1 MTNTII
7 LDNSI
12 KEPNSAFFSFGLYSD
27 KFAQFL
33 TELQQRCLNSYVKV
47 SATQHSGG
55 YLKKWLGNNFYYF
68 MVEQPYLN
76 YEPIPDKDNKSN
88 GISRIFKNQEG
99 EVCILNISPKLK
111 INGFGSD
118 NKNVKDLF
126 AYAILDLI
134 RLQSTIDAYEDIL
147 NAFPRTSE
155 DKEGYDA
162 TNDLGIHEFIG
173 LKYQFTV
180 KNNVRKSKDYLT
192 RRLTSDDV
200 YVSILSSK
208 QNGLDELLEEKDPRH
223 PLNLI
228 FAKKSEEYMKE
239 KCEAKLKGMSFTCS
253 DAHLFYRLL
262 KGEPIEKLS
271 KFWSKEKIDEFMGTK
286 NDPLTSECL
295 ASAADEVKK
304 KYDFLKAAF
313 EDEVCKLEDEIF
325 DKMKVLQEKF
335 HKKYEKLYVSYNNIA
350 KEISA
355 NVFSPFKEKLG
366 KIIVEPN
373 FSIPNTLEL
382 KVGID
387 YIDYKTK

>member
-12 KEPNSAFFSFGLYSD
+12 KEPNPAFFSFGLYSD

-33 TELQQRCLNSYVKV
+33 SELQQRCLDSYVSV

-55 YLKKWLGNNFYYF
+55 YLKKWLGNDFYYF
-68 MVEQPYLN
+68 MVEQPYIN
-76 YEPIPDKDNKSN
+76 YDPIPNKKSN
-88 GISRIFKNQEG
+88 GISRIFKNQDG

-111 INGFGSD
+111 ING
-118 NKNVKDLF
+118 F

-162 TNDLGIHEFIG
+162 TNDLGIYKFIG

-208 QNGLDELLEEKDPRH
+208 RDGLDELLEENDSRH

-228 FAKKSEEYMKE
+228 FTEKSKEYMKE
-239 KCEAKLKGMSFTCS
+239 NCEAKLKGMSFTCS

-271 KFWSKEKIDEFMGTK
+271 KFWPKEKIDEFIGTK
-286 NDPLTSECL
+286 NDPLTTECL
-295 ASAADEVKK
+295 TSAADEVKK
-304 KYDFLKAAF
+304 KYDFLRVSF
-313 EDEVCKLEDEIF
+313 EDEVCKLENEIF
-325 DKMKVLQEKF
+325 DKLKVLQEKF
-335 HKKYEKLYVSYNNIA
+335 HKKYEKLYVSYSNKV
-350 KEISA
+350 KEINA

-366 KIIVEPN
+366 KIIVESN
-373 FSIPNTLEL
+373 FSIPNSLEL
-382 KVGID
+382 RVD
-387 YIDYKTK
+387 IDYKTK